1 LTLKLSNQAA
11 QDQMMECKMEEMTK
25 AEVQDIKMET
35 QGILKRRLGIIFC
48 KFR

>member
-1 LTLKLSNQAA
+1 MIYFFRLVLQLCFSNQAA

-35 QGILKRRLGIIFC
+35 QGTILLR
-48 KFR
+48 